1 MAAIKGID
9 QSADKWTRRAAVAAP
24 DYTAGVD
31 NPRTDWADASVNA
44 DANYRAGVTAAAAAG
59 RYSIGVRAAGSER
72 WKSGALKK
80 GPGRFSEGV
89 AIAKDDWAKGF
100 SPYREAISALKL
112 PPRGPAGSPQN
123 IQRVTAIATALRQ
136 LRERKGK

>member
-1 MAAIKGID
+1 MAAIKPID

-24 DYTAGVD
+24 DYQTGVE
-31 NPRTDWADASVNA
+31 NPRTDWADASVGA

-59 RYSIGVRAAGSER
+59 RYSAGVRTAGSER
-72 WKSGALKK
+72 WKSNSLKK

-89 AIAKDDWAKGF
+89 ALAKDDWAKGF

-123 IQRVTAIATALRQ
+123 LQRVSAIATALRQ